1 VLLMSGFTGPAA
13 EAAAPQVY
21 VLPKPFSLDVLLQA
35 VTDMAG

>member
-1 VLLMSGFTGPAA
+1 VLRVCALQDPAPA
-13 EAAAPQVY
+13 AAAPQVY